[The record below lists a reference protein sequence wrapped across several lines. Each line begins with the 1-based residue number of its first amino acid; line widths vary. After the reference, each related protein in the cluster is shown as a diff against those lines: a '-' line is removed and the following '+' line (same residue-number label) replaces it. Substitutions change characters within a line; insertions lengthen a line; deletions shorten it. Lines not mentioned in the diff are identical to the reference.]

1 MIMSETAIGRM
12 TNKSPVG
19 AFRKSGAGK
28 GLMIGGWFNAIIPM
42 LIVPYYS
49 VIGGW
54 VLKYLAKYVSHTGK
68 IAPTRLLWHIQL
80 QDQEQ

>member
-28 GLMIGGWFNAIIPM
+28 GLMISGWFNAIIPL

-54 VLKYLAKYVSHTGK
+54 VFY
-68 IAPTRLLWHIQL
+68 IRLVHI
-80 QDQEQ
+80 